1 MRATATCTV
10 AAVVM
15 EGEKSNIIVDPSPRQ
30 TEKSRSIHA
39 LAFTSHQELLLAES
53 EGDFSMN
60 EWDEVYQTARSICC
74 MPTRQEIDMVL
85 DDDDQQPGPDLC
97 RFLRSAA
104 EAKIVADLHWK

>member
-39 LAFTSHQELLLAES
+39 LAFTSHHELLLAES

-60 EWDEVYQTARSICC
+60 EWDEIYQTARSICC
-74 MPTRQEIDMVL
+74 TPARQEIDMVL
-85 DDDDQQPGPDLC
+85 DDDQQAGPDLR

-104 EAKIVADLHWK
+104 EAKIMADLHWK